1 MAEVSDAQL
10 AQLGIKLERISIRV
24 NSFGSSLATISN
36 QMAQASALE
45 QMKEKQEQDR
55 QRILAEQA
63 LAAGKESVF
72 ERKLQSALVKPLQS
86 IGQKTAGALEVLKRF
101 FLALG
106 TAWLTGRG
114 FEALQAAKE
123 GNKKKLEEIRDE
135 ILKTLRQAFI
145 IFRLIKVGIGTAIRT
160 ITGFTGRIFNAIYT
174 GLIKRP
180 FRAVMNGIRGALRIA
195 TNTIRRLVG
204 AAALP
209 ARIPNPRN
217 PNANNR
223 GGGGRGGMFG
233 RLFNAMSTFMN
244 LNNAEY
250 TDAGIAGA
258 ALLLPRGG
266 KIGLVKALLGAA
278 FSVDEILEAFGSNL
292 FGRDPQAQKEL
303 MDAARAQSGIPQGI
317 MRGFTGT
324 LDAITGNMFDF
335 DGMGKGAEVNTSQA
349 NFQEIGKSNTAGGS
363 PTAVLSVPAQISSP
377 GNAGTPPSA
386 VGPIAAPQPEVNII
400 PASVPPQQVPSE
412 QAAQASSIP
421 HITPFNVDNF
431 YPLYSQINYN
441 VVT

>member
-233 RLFNAMSTFMN
+233 RVFTGLSGVFNV
-244 LNNAEY
+244 LNGENV
-250 TDAGIAGA
+250 DATLA
-258 ALLLPRGG
+258 ALSMIPGRGWVFKG
-266 KIGLVKALLGAA
+266 IRALAGTTFTL
-278 FSVDEILEAFGSNL
+278 DEILEAFGGNL
-292 FGRDPQAQKEL
+292 TGE
-303 MDAARAQSGIPQGI
+303 DAEKLREQQRSQMPQGI
-317 MRGFTGT
+317 MRGFTGI
-324 LDAITGNMFDF
+324 LDSITGNMFDLDKRG
-335 DGMGKGAEVNTSQA
+335 DGVEVNTSQA

-377 GNAGTPPSA
+377 GNVGTPPSA
-386 VGPIAAPQPEVNII
+386 VGPVATPQPEVNII

>member
-86 IGQKTAGALEVLKRF
+86 IGQKTSGALEVLKRF

-209 ARIPNPRN
+209 ARVPNPRN
-217 PNANNR
+217 PNTNNR

-233 RLFNAMSTFMN
+233 RVFTGLSGVFNV
-244 LNNAEY
+244 LNGENV
-250 TDAGIAGA
+250 DATLA
-258 ALLLPRGG
+258 ALSMIPGRGWVFKG
-266 KIGLVKALLGAA
+266 IRALAGTVFTL
-278 FSVDEILEAFGSNL
+278 DEILEAFGSNL
-292 FGRDPQAQKEL
+292 TGE
-303 MDAARAQSGIPQGI
+303 DAAKLRQQQQSQMPQGF

-324 LDAITGNMFDF
+324 LDAITGNMFDLDKRG
-335 DGMGKGAEVNTSQA
+335 DGVEANTSQA
-349 NFQEIGKSNTAGGS
+349 NFQSMDESTAADVS
-363 PTAVLSVPAQISSP
+363 PTGSSEGTAAQISSP
-377 GNAGTPPSA
+377 GNMGTPASS
-386 VGPIAAPQPEVNII
+386 VGPTPAAKPEVNII
-400 PASVPPQQVPSE
+400 PTTVPANQVPNE
-412 QAAQASSIP
+412 TAPTAASIP
-421 HITPFNVDNF
+421 RIVSFNKDNF
-431 YPLYSQINYN
+431 YPLYSQVNYN

>member
-86 IGQKTAGALEVLKRF
+86 IGQKTSGALEVLKRF

-209 ARIPNPRN
+209 ARVPNPRN
-217 PNANNR
+217 PNTNNR
-223 GGGGRGGMFG
+223 GGRGGGGMFG
-233 RLFNAMSTFMN
+233 RVFTGLSGVFNV
-244 LNNAEY
+244 LNGENV
-250 TDAGIAGA
+250 DATLA
-258 ALLLPRGG
+258 ALSMIPGRGWVFKG
-266 KIGLVKALLGAA
+266 IRALAGTA
-278 FSVDEILEAFGSNL
+278 FTLDEILEAFGGNL
-292 FGRDPQAQKEL
+292 TGE
-303 MDAARAQSGIPQGI
+303 DAEKLREQQRSQMPQGI
-317 MRGFTGT
+317 MRGFTGI
-324 LDAITGNMFDF
+324 LDSITGNMFDLDKRG
-335 DGMGKGAEVNTSQA
+335 DGVEANTSQA
-349 NFQEIGKSNTAGGS
+349 NFQEMGKPAAAEVS
-363 PTAVLSVPAQISSP
+363 PAQSASVPAQISSP
-377 GNAGTPPSA
+377 GNMGTPPSA